1 MSVDVP
7 TVLAHKLPGEGRKG
21 VCVQRSRCTCLT
33 HDMPTCTHKHT
44 HTPDCVTTY
53 TERDAALYALTVG
66 VAEDA
71 LDAEDLPLVYELCGD
86 GFRVMPT
93 FAVVFPF
100 AGMAGLTDVS
110 NT

>member
-1 MSVDVP
+1 MTFRHAP
-7 TVLAHKLPGEGRKG
+7 
-21 VCVQRSRCTCLT
+21 
-33 HDMPTCTHKHT
+33 
-44 HTPDCVTTY
+44 TPDCVTTY

-100 AGMAGLTDVS
+100 AGMAGLTDVN
-110 NT
+110 NTSQQHSLRPTSHQPQSTTTDPRLVLQPHDAAAW